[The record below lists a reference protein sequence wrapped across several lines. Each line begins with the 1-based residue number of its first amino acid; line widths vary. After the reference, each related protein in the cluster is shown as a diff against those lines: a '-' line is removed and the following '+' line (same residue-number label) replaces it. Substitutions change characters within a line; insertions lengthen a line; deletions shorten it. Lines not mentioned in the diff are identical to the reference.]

1 MKTLDKPWE
10 IKFTAAKF
18 ETFRCGTAQVP
29 KAQVQPLWRNV
40 CVVSRGV
47 WDYDVWKL
55 IKSAYAA
62 VVKRY

>member
-18 ETFRCGTAQVP
+18 ETFRCGTKGAKGP
-29 KAQVQPLWRNV
+29 VQPLWLV
-40 CVVSRGV
+40 CVVTWRV
-47 WDYDVWKL
+47 RLYDVWKL

-62 VVKRY
+62 VVKHY